1 MIAMPTDRK
10 LVSIYLSPE
19 TKEKFDKWA
28 EEEDR
33 SLSYLGSKIIEQAIA
48 EREKQKGENKND

>member
-1 MIAMPTDRK
+1 MTTMPTDRK

-33 SLSYLGSKIIEQAIA
+33 SLSYLGAKIIEKAIA
-48 EREKQKGENKND
+48 EREKQKNG